1 MNKLFAIMVTSAFS
15 APAFSS
21 DIPSNVDYQESGS
34 NYSLS
39 IEDKSVLQNR
49 ELKNLHKDM
58 VLNGL
63 SEVGMEARR
72 QMMTAE
78 GRAYHKALEH
88 REKDVAG

>member
-1 MNKLFAIMVTSAFS
+1 MNKLFAIIVTSAFS

-21 DIPSNVDYQESGS
+21 DIPSNVDYQKSRS
-34 NYSLS
+34 QYSLS
-39 IEDKSVLQNR
+39 IEDKSVLQNP
-49 ELKNLHKDM
+49 ELKKLHKDM
-58 VLNGL
+58 TQNGL

-88 REKDVAG
+88 RKKDVAG

>member
-1 MNKLFAIMVTSAFS
+1 MNKLFAIFIASVFS

-34 NYSLS
+34 NYSLEV
-39 IEDKSVLQNR
+39 EDKSVLQNT

-88 REKDVAG
+88 SEKDVAG

>member
-78 GRAYHKALEH
+78 GLAYHKALEH

>member
-1 MNKLFAIMVTSAFS
+1 MNKLFAVLVTSAFS
-15 APAFSS
+15 VPAFSS
-21 DIPSNVDYQESGS
+21 DIPSNADYQDSGS
-34 NYSLS
+34 NSSLS
-39 IEDKSVLQNR
+39 IEDKSVLQNT

-72 QMMTAE
+72 QMITAA